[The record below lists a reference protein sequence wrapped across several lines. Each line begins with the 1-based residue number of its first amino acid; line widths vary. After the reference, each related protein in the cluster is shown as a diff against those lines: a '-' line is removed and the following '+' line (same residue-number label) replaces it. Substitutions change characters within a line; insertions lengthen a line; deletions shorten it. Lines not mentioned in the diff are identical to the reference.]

1 MSAHLQL
8 PADLLDDRRP
18 LSPRVDGEL
27 RSTILQLAQLVDR
40 GECLEAAQQAVELL
54 RADVYDLRLAC
65 VYMVGLFVE
74 RGLPYLP
81 TLLHDTR
88 RLVDRELA
96 SPPALRSTPRVLDT
110 TVQWMLQTVSTH
122 VEFHVR
128 QRDETWKQWLRGG
141 DPQLP
146 ATLGQRLE
154 ELSESLSRVVE
165 PPAALGVLLRLGRW
179 ARGDLAR
186 AMAHTRQSM
195 DRAEAEAAPAPDPT
209 PEPEPEP
216 PAFGDCEPF
225 DESELD
231 LYDASSDLDDGPD
244 SLAEFHDAEPGAD
257 SDPSPYEP
265 DLEPD
270 SPRFAHEPDFEP
282 YAPQQREPR
291 GSIDP
296 ADWPPGRRPPHVP
309 YGELE
314 SPALASLRRKVAG
327 FERLVQRGELAKAAI
342 VARDVQ
348 SIVDGFD
355 PVEFLP
361 SLFAGY
367 FRLMSQRAEQL
378 RPYLDDPDDTPW
390 KALSRFYQADLDGFL
405 ED

>member
-18 LSPRVDGEL
+18 LSPQVDGEL

-40 GECLEAAQQAVELL
+40 GECLDAAQQAVELL

-81 TLLHDTR
+81 TLLRDTQ

-96 SPPALRSTPRVLDT
+96 SPPALRSAPRVLDT

-128 QRDETWKQWLRGG
+128 QRDETWKQWLRGD

-146 ATLGQRLE
+146 ATLGERLDG
-154 ELSESLSRVVE
+154 LAESLSRVVE
-165 PPAALGVLLRLGRW
+165 QPAALGVLLRLGRW

-186 AMAHTRQSM
+186 AMAHSRQSM
-195 DRAEAEAAPAPDPT
+195 ARAEAEAQTEAQTESA
-209 PEPEPEP
+209 PEP

-231 LYDASSDLDDGPD
+231 VRDAGSDLEPD
-244 SLAEFHDAEPGAD
+244 SLAELHDTEPGAD
-257 SDPSPYEP
+257 FDPQPYEP
-265 DLEPD
+265 EPD
-270 SPRFAHEPDFEP
+270 FEPDFHRFAHEPDFEP
-282 YAPQQREPR
+282 HGLHEREPL
-291 GSIDP
+291 GAFVDP
-296 ADWPPGRRPPHVP
+296 AAQPPGAERPRVP
-309 YGELE
+309 SGEAE
-314 SPALASLRRKVAG
+314 SPALTSLRRKIAG

-378 RPYLDDPDDTPW
+378 RPHLDDPDDTPW

>member
-1 MSAHLQL
+1 MSVHLQL

-18 LSPRVDGEL
+18 RSPRVDGEL

-40 GECLEAAQQAVELL
+40 GECLDAAQQAVELL

-81 TLLHDTR
+81 TLLLDTR
-88 RLVDRELA
+88 RLVDKELA

-128 QRDETWKQWLRGG
+128 QRDETWKQWLHGE

-146 ATLGQRLE
+146 ATLGDRLD
-154 ELSESLSRVVE
+154 ELSRSLSQVVE
-165 PPAALGVLLRLGRW
+165 QPAALGVLLRLGRW

-186 AMAHTRQSM
+186 AMAHTRQSIA
-195 DRAEAEAAPAPDPT
+195 RAEATP

-216 PAFGDCEPF
+216 EPAPEPAFGDCEPF
-225 DESELD
+225 DESELESD
-231 LYDASSDLDDGPD
+231 SPDDFLAQPLDAPSYES
-244 SLAEFHDAEPGAD
+244 EPE
-257 SDPSPYEP
+257 PEP
-265 DLEPD
+265 DVLPFEPD
-270 SPRFAHEPDFEP
+270 HDRDHELDVHLFAPEPDFEP
-282 YAPQQREPR
+282 HA
-291 GSIDP
+291 
-296 ADWPPGRRPPHVP
+296 PPGQQPLGSESPGAP
-309 YGELE
+309 YGTLD
-314 SPALASLRRKVAG
+314 SPALASLRRKIAG
-327 FERLVQRGELAKAAI
+327 FELLVQRGEFAKAAI

-348 SIVDGFD
+348 GIVDRFD

-367 FRLMSQRAEQL
+367 FRLMSQRVEQL
-378 RPYLDDPDDTPW
+378 RPHLDDPDDTPW